1 MQRFKGSKLR
11 WHLIKHQ
18 NKNLENFQPWQCYI
32 EVIQYKQILKSS
44 YSILQK
50 NIKVLHAKVVFFF
63 IFLDE
68 NKRN

>member
-1 MQRFKGSKLR
+1 MD
-11 WHLIKHQ
+11 LIKHQ
-18 NKNLENFQPWQCYI
+18 NKNLENFESWQCYI

-50 NIKVLHAKVVFFF
+50 EIKVQHGKVCHVF

-68 NKRN
+68 NKGN